1 MKRNLLLLI
10 MLAFQFVAS
19 AQDKPLPESIAEFK
33 ESLCHQWL
41 IKKVAHNGE
50 TMLMPAHIKAYMS
63 FYSSGDCTLSS
74 GGQTEY
80 QKWLYSP
87 TLKLI
92 GLFDAKT
99 RDDAGTLKIIKI
111 GAKEMV
117 LYNDRDR
124 DTVYLVRVN

>member
-1 MKRNLLLLI
+1 MKRYL
-10 MLAFQFVAS
+10 LAFFMVTIQLFAS
-19 AQDKPLPESIAEFK
+19 AQNQPSPQNIAEFK

-41 IKKVAHNGE
+41 IKKVANNGK

-63 FYSSGDCTLSS
+63 FYSSGDCTLSG

-80 QKWLYSP
+80 QKWLYNP

-99 RDDAGTLKIIKI
+99 GDDAGTLKIIKL

-117 LYNDRDR
+117 LYNKLDR